1 VRIITDNKQP
11 EYESEVG
18 KMSIVEIL
26 DIKDHFLKIAV
37 SKDVMDELK
46 QEIERNLKK
55 LGDTER
61 IPYDKAD
68 IIQLIS
74 FIEETKIRFLQGH
87 IRAQQLYKEVDFK
100 LCMFK
105 RQYPEFDY
113 LNDSVLNAYFA

>member
-1 VRIITDNKQP
+1 VLIITDNKQP

-18 KMSIVEIL
+18 KMSIVKIL
-26 DIKDHFLKIAV
+26 DIKDHFLKIAA
-37 SKDVMDELK
+37 SNDVMDELR
-46 QEIERNLKK
+46 QEIERKFDDLD
-55 LGDTER
+55 DTER
-61 IPYDKAD
+61 MPYDKSD

-74 FIEETKIRFLQGH
+74 FIEKTKIRFLQGH

-100 LCMFK
+100 LRMFK